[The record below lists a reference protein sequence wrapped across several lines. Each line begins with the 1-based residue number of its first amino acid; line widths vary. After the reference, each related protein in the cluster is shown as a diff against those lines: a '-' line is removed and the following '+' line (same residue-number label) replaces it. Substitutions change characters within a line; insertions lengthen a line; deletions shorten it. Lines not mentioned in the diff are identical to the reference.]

1 MLGGERKPV
10 YLTALLCAG
19 VAVSALNVPSILL
32 GGVVWSLTMPLWRSM
47 AKSDPQMVQV
57 YIRSLRYK
65 RYYPARSRPFR
76 ADGGVSW
83 IVFQNWVYGA
93 LSSRRGRA

>member
-19 VAVSALNVPSILL
+19 VAVSAPDVPSIVL
-32 GGVVWSLTMPLWRSM
+32 GGAVWGFAMPLWRSM
-47 AKSDPQMVQV
+47 AKADPQMVQV

-76 ADGGVSW
+76 KDGGVSW
-83 IVFQNWVYGA
+83 IGVQNWLYGV
-93 LSSRRGRA
+93 LSSRGGRV

>member
-19 VAVSALNVPSILL
+19 VAFTALNIPAIAL
-32 GGVVWSLTMPLWRSM
+32 GAGVWAFSMPLWRAM
-47 AKSDPQMVQV
+47 AKTDPQMVQV

-76 ADGGVSW
+76 RECGLSS
-83 IVFQNWVYGA
+83 IVVQNWIYEKMA
-93 LSSRRGRA
+93 SKRGRA